1 MHVDAS
7 STTRAHKVG
16 HACMQQTRRQLG
28 ASTRASLVLGVLELQ
43 QGMRLGKEELL
54 GSLWRQF
61 IALLFGACKPVGA
74 KLLQP
79 RLHVYVTLL
88 HVGEGEGMLG

>member
-1 MHVDAS
+1 MAELWKS
-7 STTRAHKVG
+7 NGNAMAK
-16 HACMQQTRRQLG
+16 LG